1 MKQTVNVNIGSMP
14 FTLDED
20 AYRALRDYFDDVH
33 SRLPEGDAETEADI
47 ETRMGEILREQAA
60 SPMYVVSL
68 DRVRAAIE
76 RLGTPDCFGT
86 RHGENLSDTDADAR
100 PRKLYRSRTERSIA
114 GVCGGA
120 GRIFRRRSG
129 LVQAGYAS
137 AHSLRWPF
145 HLDLCHPVD
154 RRSRRTCTE
163 IYRARQKKKRI
174 TKNNSMETN
183 RKRRLYR
190 VRNGV
195 FAGVCGGVAEYFGL
209 RASSVRLVTL
219 LLILFGGLSIWI
231 YVLLWLIVPKEP
243 KIR

>member
-114 GVCGGA
+114 GVCGGLA
-120 GRIFRRRSG
+120 EFFGADQG
-129 LVQAGYAS
+129 L
-137 AHSLRWPF
+137 F
-145 HLDLCHPVD
+145 
-154 RRSRRTCTE
+154 
-163 IYRARQKKKRI
+163 
-174 TKNNSMETN
+174 
-183 RKRRLYR
+183 
-190 VRNGV
+190 
-195 FAGVCGGVAEYFGL
+195 
-209 RASSVRLVTL
+209 RLVTL

-231 YVLLWLIVPKEP
+231 YVILWIVVPEEP
-243 KIR
+243 VRKFTEEDKKRNE

>member
-1 MKQTVNVNIGSMP
+1 
-14 FTLDED
+14 
-20 AYRALRDYFDDVH
+20 
-33 SRLPEGDAETEADI
+33 
-47 ETRMGEILREQAA
+47 
-60 SPMYVVSL
+60 MYVVSL

-114 GVCGGA
+114 GVCGGLA
-120 GRIFRRRSG
+120 EFFDADPGLFRLVTLLLILFGG
-129 LVQAGYAS
+129 LSIWIYVI
-137 AHSLRWPF
+137 LWIVVPEE
-145 HLDLCHPVD
+145 PVRKFTVHD
-154 RRSRRTCTE
+154 
-163 IYRARQKKKRI
+163 KKE
-174 TKNNSMETN
+174 TNNKNNSMETN

-190 VRNGV
+190 VCNGV

>member
-114 GVCGGA
+114 GVCGG
-120 GRIFRRRSG
+120 
-129 LVQAGYAS
+129 L
-137 AHSLRWPF
+137 
-145 HLDLCHPVD
+145 
-154 RRSRRTCTE
+154 
-163 IYRARQKKKRI
+163 
-174 TKNNSMETN
+174 
-183 RKRRLYR
+183 
-190 VRNGV
+190 
-195 FAGVCGGVAEYFGL
+195 AEFFD
-209 RASSVRLVTL
+209 AD
-219 LLILFGGLSIWI
+219 
-231 YVLLWLIVPKEP
+231 P
-243 KIR
+243 